1 MTKVLMVCTANICR
15 SPMAL
20 AVARHLV
27 ATNSTAPTWQFD
39 AAGTHAA
46 RPPQATDARATA
58 ALQKR
63 GYPTQRGRSR
73 RIADKDFAYYE
84 LILAMDAD
92 NLAAL
97 QKLCPPQHQQKLRLL
112 LSYAPDAGQT
122 EVPDPYFGNAAGF
135 EGVLD
140 LCEKGVRGLLKNHT
154 P

>member
-27 ATNSTAPTWQFD
+27 ATNSTAPNWQFD

-46 RPPQATDARATA
+46 KPPQATDARATA

-63 GYPTQRGRSR
+63 GYPPQRGRSR
-73 RIADKDFAYYE
+73 RIVDNDFESHE
-84 LILAMDAD
+84 LILAMDDD
-92 NLAAL
+92 NMAAL
-97 QKLCPPQHQQKLRLL
+97 QSLCPPQHHHKLRLL
-112 LSYAPDAGQT
+112 LSYAPEAGLA

-135 EGVLD
+135 ERVLD

-154 P
+154 T